1 MITLITISALIAL
14 YLLCYKTPLRYKA
27 PFKYIS
33 YHKDLYERKHKV
45 KLTYH
50 FDRERYF
57 GLGFTYNRDVD
68 FRYIEATGETMVMKT
83 YTFTLHFIF
92 AYFVLIVWR
101 PYEKKK

>member
-1 MITLITISALIAL
+1 MTTLIIIIAIVVL
-14 YLLCYKTPLRYKA
+14 YLVCYKTPLRYKA

-57 GLGFTYNRDVD
+57 GLGFTYTRDVD
-68 FRYIEATGETMVMKT
+68 FRYIEATDETMVMKT

-101 PYEKKK
+101 PYEKKE

>member
-14 YLLCYKTPLRYKA
+14 YLLCYKTPLRYKT

-50 FDRERYF
+50 FDRARYF

-68 FRYIEATGETMVMKT
+68 FRYMEATGETMVMKT
-83 YTFTLHFIF
+83 YIFTLHFLF
-92 AYFVLIVWR
+92 ASFVLTLWR
-101 PYEKKK
+101 PYGKKE

>member
-1 MITLITISALIAL
+1 MIILITISALIAL
-14 YLLCYKTPLRYKA
+14 YLLCYKTPLRYKT

-57 GLGFTYNRDVD
+57 GLGFTYNRGFD
-68 FRYIEATGETMVMKT
+68 FRYIEATDETMVMKNH
-83 YTFTLHFIF
+83 TFTLHFIF
-92 AYFVLIVWR
+92 AYFALIVWR
-101 PYEKKK
+101 PYEKET